1 MSVRLYAFTC
11 GDVTV
16 PADSFLAGEAGA
28 LKVPIPAY
36 LIDHPQGKVLFD
48 TGLNLAIR
56 QHKEELL
63 GPLAA
68 TQELD
73 FPEGADIVSRLKAMG
88 IEPSQIRYIVN
99 SHLHYDHCGGNQHFP
114 RATVML
120 QRREWKAAQN
130 PKTWAAGIYVPA
142 DFDHGQKVMELEG
155 EHDIYA
161 DGLLVLFP
169 TYGHTPGHQS
179 LRVKLDSG
187 TVVLAG
193 DCCYL
198 KRTLDTL
205 HMPAG
210 AYKMDQARA
219 SVMWLREMQANG
231 ARIFFGHDPEFWK
244 SVPQAPVAIA

>member
-1 MSVRLYAFTC
+1 MSVRLYALTC
-11 GDVTV
+11 GEVTV
-16 PADSFLAGEAGA
+16 PADSFLAGEKGK
-28 LKVPIPAY
+28 LKVAIPAY
-36 LIDHPQGKVLFD
+36 LIDHPEGKVLFD
-48 TGLNLAIR
+48 TGLNLAMR

-73 FPEGADIVSRLKAMG
+73 FPNGSDIVSRLTAMA
-88 IEPSQIRYIVN
+88 IETSAIRYVIN

-114 RATVML
+114 RATVVL

-142 DFDHGQKVMELEG
+142 DFRHDQEIMEIEG
-155 EHDIYA
+155 EHDLYG

-179 LRVKLDSG
+179 LRVRLPSG
-187 TVVLAG
+187 DVVLAG

-198 KRTLDTL
+198 KRTLDRL

-210 AYKMDQARA
+210 AYKMEQARA
-219 SVMWLREMQANG
+219 SVMWLREMQASG
-231 ARIFFGHDPEFWK
+231 ARIFFGHDPEFWET
-244 SVPQAPVAIA
+244 VPQAPQVIT

>member
-1 MSVRLYAFTC
+1 MSVRIYAFTC

-16 PADSFLAGEAGA
+16 PADSFLAGEQGK

-36 LIDHPQGKVLFD
+36 LIDHPEGKVLFD

-68 TQELD
+68 THEIE
-73 FPEGADIVSRLKAMG
+73 FPEGADIVSRLAAME
-88 IEPSQIRYIVN
+88 IETFAIRYIIN
-99 SHLHYDHCGGNQHFP
+99 SHLHYDHCGGNQHF
-114 RATVML
+114 RNATVVL

-142 DFDHGQKVMELEG
+142 DFDHGQEIMQIEG
-155 EHDIYA
+155 EHDLYG

-179 LRVKLDSG
+179 LLVKLATGD
-187 TVVLAG
+187 VVLAG

-198 KRTLDTL
+198 KRTLDQL

-219 SVMWLREMQANG
+219 SVMWLREMQAQG

-244 SVPQAPVAIA
+244 TVPKAPTAIS